1 MNALNGID
9 ILIRDGFKQLD
20 GQRVGLITNHSGL
33 TQDGH
38 PTIDVLHSA
47 PNVQLKALFGP
58 EHGIRGEFDA
68 PVKDSLDAKTGL
80 PVYSLYGETMR
91 PGPEQLKGLD
101 ALVYDI
107 QDVGCRFY
115 TFITT
120 LGNAL
125 EEAAK
130 AGIHTVVLD
139 RPNPIGG
146 KAVEGPVADAD
157 NLSFTAYHPIPVRHG
172 MTVGELARFFNVE
185 RKIGAGLIVIPCEGW
200 KRGEWWDETGLTWI
214 NPSPNMRSLTQALL
228 YPGIGLMEF
237 TNISVGRGTDTP
249 FEIIGAP
256 WLDGRK
262 LAGELNSRGLPGVR
276 FIPVHFTPKS
286 SVHQG
291 VTCGGVNFVIT
302 QRDRF
307 QSLRT
312 GLEAASALHKLFPA
326 DWKTERYNRLL
337 ANKEIY
343 QAFLAGTSV
352 ETLEKEWQP
361 GLKKYLRTRQPY
373 LIYGE

>member
-1 MNALNGID
+1 
-9 ILIRDGFKQLD
+9 
-20 GQRVGLITNHSGL
+20 
-33 TQDGH
+33 
-38 PTIDVLHSA
+38 
-47 PNVQLKALFGP
+47 
-58 EHGIRGEFDA
+58 
-68 PVKDSLDAKTGL
+68 
-80 PVYSLYGETMR
+80 
-91 PGPEQLKGLD
+91 
-101 ALVYDI
+101 
-107 QDVGCRFY
+107 
-115 TFITT
+115 
-120 LGNAL
+120 
-125 EEAAK
+125 
-130 AGIHTVVLD
+130 
-139 RPNPIGG
+139 
-146 KAVEGPVADAD
+146 
-157 NLSFTAYHPIPVRHG
+157 

-256 WLDGRK
+256 WMDGRK
-262 LAGELNSRGLPGVR
+262 LAAELNSRGLPGVR
-276 FIPVHFTPKS
+276 FIPVRFTPKS

-312 GLEAASALHKLFPA
+312 GLEVASALHKLFPT

-337 ANKEIY
+337 ANREIY